1 MFNIKNLFKKL
12 KTEEI
17 IEDELEELEE
27 YGEDFY
33 DMDLEEKDKQY
44 NFPILRSKAIEIADR
59 DENLK
64 TDFYRRYRGNIT
76 YLRFS
81 KKEMDV
87 IELNGKKYWQ
97 IQILDGDISGVDYD
111 RKYGITD
118 WDGGFSD
125 KDLKKLR
132 CLIDDET
139 GEYIYYPNKKFKL
152 KTGEK

>member
-12 KTEEI
+12 KKEEI
-17 IEDELEELEE
+17 IEDELEE

-33 DMDLEEKDKQY
+33 DRDLEEKDKQY

-87 IELNGKKYWQ
+87 IELNGKNIGKSKY
-97 IQILDGDISGVDYD
+97 
-111 RKYGITD
+111 
-118 WDGGFSD
+118 
-125 KDLKKLR
+125 
-132 CLIDDET
+132 
-139 GEYIYYPNKKFKL
+139 
-152 KTGEK
+152 